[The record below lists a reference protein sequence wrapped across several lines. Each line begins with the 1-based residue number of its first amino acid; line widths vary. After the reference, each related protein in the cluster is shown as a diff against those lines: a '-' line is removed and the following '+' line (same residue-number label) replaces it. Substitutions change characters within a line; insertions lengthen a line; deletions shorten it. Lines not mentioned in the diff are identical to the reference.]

1 MRPPLM
7 HGNPIVGVG
16 ITIGIESLRPT
27 SYSKIALCAMFNA
40 QCVQTENE
48 MITYKVLCEVHILQF
63 ELCKV

>member
-7 HGNPIVGVG
+7 HGTPIAGVG
-16 ITIGIESLRPT
+16 ITIVIESLRPAP
-27 SYSKIALCAMFNA
+27 YSNIALCAMFNA

-48 MITYKVLCEVHILQF
+48 MITYTVLCEVHILQF